1 MTSAVNKQDSSFAPG
16 LTVKV
21 RDELWLITSVA
32 QSVDGYMLKVSGTP
46 GLRGMESFMSNIN
59 ATLFEI

>member
-32 QSVDGYMLKVSGTP
+32 QFVDPSQ
-46 GLRGMESFMSNIN
+46 
-59 ATLFEI
+59 ATVLPDDSRAAEHIAGQ